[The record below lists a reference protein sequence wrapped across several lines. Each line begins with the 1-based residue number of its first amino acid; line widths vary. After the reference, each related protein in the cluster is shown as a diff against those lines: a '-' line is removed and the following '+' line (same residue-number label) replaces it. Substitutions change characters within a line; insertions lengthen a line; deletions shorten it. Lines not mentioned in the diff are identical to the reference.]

1 MTDSGTQAQKN
12 FLSRFLAVS
21 AFFHLLAYLALMLGP
36 SLQLSKPKPY
46 IPSLRV
52 DLVGLPLQKTPETA
66 APPPTEASAPSPAP
80 APPPRKPKM
89 RELPEDGDFALKKQ
103 KNKAKES
110 KKEKEAKRKLKQAI
124 ERIRAI
130 ERIKALTASEEVR
143 GNRISKGTSLSAE
156 ARTTLEAGY
165 FEVVLEQVRTHWEL
179 PKWLIG
185 QGLSAKVLLQI
196 DSRGIIR
203 SFKFVQSSGNASF
216 DQEVKRAL
224 LAASPFPVPPQ
235 DISGSL
241 VNDGILLGF
250 PL

>member
-1 MTDSGTQAQKN
+1 MTVPESNPQKG

-21 AFFHLLAYLALMLGP
+21 AALHLFCYLILMFGP
-36 SLQLSKPKPY
+36 LLPTGTPKPY
-46 IPSLRV
+46 LPSLRV
-52 DLVGLPLQKTPETA
+52 DLVGLPAQKTNETA
-66 APPPTEASAPSPAP
+66 APPPDAATAPTPATAP
-80 APPPRKPKM
+80 AIKKSKPRD
-89 RELPEDGDFALKKQ
+89 LPEEGDYSLKKS
-103 KNKAKES
+103 KNRAKES

-130 ERIKALTASEEVR
+130 ERIKSLTASEEVR

-179 PKWLIG
+179 PKWLLG

-196 DSRGIIR
+196 DSRGNIR
-203 SFKFVQSSGNASF
+203 NFKFVQSSGNPAF
-216 DQEVKRAL
+216 DLEVKRAL
-224 LAASPFPVPPQ
+224 LAANPFPIPPG
-235 DISGSL
+235 DISGGVL
-241 VNDGILLGF
+241 NEGILLGF

>member
-1 MTDSGTQAQKN
+1 MTVSEPNPQKG

-21 AFFHLLAYLALMLGP
+21 ASLHLLAYLILLIGP
-36 SLQLSKPKPY
+36 SLRLSTPKPY

-52 DLVGLPLQKTPETA
+52 DLVGLPTQKTVESA
-66 APPPTEASAPSPAP
+66 APPPGESAPTPAP
-80 APPPRKPKM
+80 APAPKKTKI
-89 RELPEDGDFALKKQ
+89 RDLPEEGDYSLKKS
-103 KNKAKES
+103 KTKTKES

-130 ERIKALTASEEVR
+130 ERIKALTATEEVR

-156 ARTTLEAGY
+156 ARSTLEAGY
-165 FEVVLEQVRTHWEL
+165 FDVVLEQVRTHWEL
-179 PKWLIG
+179 PKWLLG

-196 DSRGIIR
+196 DSRGNIR
-203 SFKFVQSSGNASF
+203 NFKFVQSSGNPGF

-224 LAASPFPVPPQ
+224 LAANPFPIPPQ
-235 DISGSL
+235 DISTAIL
-241 VNDGILLGF
+241 NDGILLGF

>member
-1 MTDSGTQAQKN
+1 MTVSGADTQRG

-21 AFFHLLAYLALMLGP
+21 ASLHLVAYLILLLGP
-36 SLQLSKPKPY
+36 SLRFSTPKPY

-52 DLVGLPLQKTPETA
+52 DLVGLPVQKAIESA
-66 APPPTEASAPSPAP
+66 GPPPSDSTAPTPAP
-80 APPPRKPKM
+80 APKKTKIRN
-89 RELPEDGDFALKKQ
+89 LPEAGDYSLKKS
-103 KNKAKES
+103 KSKAKES
-110 KKEKEAKRKLKQAI
+110 KKEKEAKKKLKQAI

-130 ERIKALTASEEVR
+130 ERIKALTATEEVR

-179 PKWLIG
+179 PKWLLG

-196 DSRGIIR
+196 DSRGNIQA
-203 SFKFVQSSGNASF
+203 FKFVQSSGNTGF

-224 LAASPFPVPPQ
+224 LAANPFPIPPQ
-235 DISGSL
+235 DISSGIL
-241 VNDGILLGF
+241 NDGILLGF

>member
-1 MTDSGTQAQKN
+1 MTVSGPDTQKG

-21 AFFHLLAYLALMLGP
+21 ASLHLLAYLVLLLGP
-36 SLQLSKPKPY
+36 SLRIGTPKPY

-52 DLVGLPLQKTPETA
+52 DLVGLPSQKTVESAAPPPAETA
-66 APPPTEASAPSPAP
+66 APTPAP
-80 APPPRKPKM
+80 APKKTKVRDLPEEGDYSLKKGKPKT
-89 RELPEDGDFALKKQ
+89 
-103 KNKAKES
+103 KES
-110 KKEKEAKRKLKQAI
+110 KKEKEAKKKLKQAI
-124 ERIRAI
+124 DRIRAI
-130 ERIKALTASEEVR
+130 ERIKALTATEEVR

-179 PKWLIG
+179 PKWLLG

-196 DSRGIIR
+196 DSRGNIKA
-203 SFKFVQSSGNASF
+203 FKFVQSSGNAGF

-224 LAASPFPVPPQ
+224 LAANPFPIPPQ
-235 DISGSL
+235 DISSGIL
-241 VNDGILLGF
+241 NDGILLGF

>member
-1 MTDSGTQAQKN
+1 MTVSEPRTQQG
-12 FLSRFLAVS
+12 FFSRFLAVS
-21 AFFHLLAYLALMLGP
+21 ALIHALAYLVLVFGPAIQLG
-36 SLQLSKPKPY
+36 KPKPY

-52 DLVGLPLQKTPETA
+52 DLVGLPVQKTPESA
-66 APPPTEASAPSPAP
+66 APPPTEERAPAP
-80 APPPRKPKM
+80 APLPKKPKV
-89 RELPEDGDFALKKQ
+89 RDLPEEGDFSLKRSKPRT
-103 KNKAKES
+103 KES

-143 GNRISKGTSLSAE
+143 GNKISKGTSLSAE

-179 PKWLIG
+179 PKWLLG

-196 DSRGIIR
+196 DSRGSIR
-203 SFKFVQSSGNASF
+203 SFKFIQSSGNAGF

-235 DISGSL
+235 DISGNL